1 MQLYID
7 VTNKG
12 VIDMKK
18 TTRTIMIATLCAVL
32 VGGMIAPTVGTVSAA
47 TKSSKVVTTTVVNKK
62 AKKANKLINKKQ
74 ALNIL
79 NKIDNSVEY
88 IYMGTEKDFDALQAK
103 KLKGFVFLPDEEGD
117 MGYFV
122 NSKNGQ
128 VFFFHPSGYMER
140 IK

>member
-1 MQLYID
+1 
-7 VTNKG
+7 
-12 VIDMKK
+12 MKK

-32 VGGMIAPTVGTVSAA
+32 VGGIVAPTVSTVSAA
-47 TKSSKVVTTTVVNKK
+47 SKPSKVATVVVKK
-62 AKKANKLINKKQ
+62 KSTKKLLSQEQ

-79 NKIDNSVEY
+79 NKMDNSVEY

-103 KLKGFVFLPDEEGD
+103 KLNGFVFLPDEEGD

-122 NSKNGQ
+122 NSKNAQ

>member
-1 MQLYID
+1 
-7 VTNKG
+7 
-12 VIDMKK
+12 MKK

-32 VGGMIAPTVGTVSAA
+32 VGGIVAPTVSTVSAA
-47 TKSSKVVTTTVVNKK
+47 SKPSKVSTVVVKK
-62 AKKANKLINKKQ
+62 KSTKKLLSQEQ

-79 NKIDNSVEY
+79 NKMDNSVEY

>member
-1 MQLYID
+1 
-7 VTNKG
+7 
-12 VIDMKK
+12 MKK

-32 VGGMIAPTVGTVSAA
+32 VGGIVAPTVSTVSAA
-47 TKSSKVVTTTVVNKK
+47 SKPSKVDTTVVKK
-62 AKKANKLINKKQ
+62 KSTKKLLSQEQ

>member
-1 MQLYID
+1 
-7 VTNKG
+7 
-12 VIDMKK
+12 MKK

-32 VGGMIAPTVGTVSAA
+32 VGGIVAPTVSTVSAA
-47 TKSSKVVTTTVVNKK
+47 SKPSKVATVVVKK
-62 AKKANKLINKKQ
+62 KSTKKLLSQEQ

-103 KLKGFVFLPDEEGD
+103 KLKGFVFLADEEGD

-128 VFFFHPSGYMER
+128 VFFFLPSGYMER
-140 IK
+140 IKLISPLNFTINI

>member
-1 MQLYID
+1 
-7 VTNKG
+7 
-12 VIDMKK
+12 MKK

-32 VGGMIAPTVGTVSAA
+32 VGGIVAPTVSTVSAA
-47 TKSSKVVTTTVVNKK
+47 SKPSKVAATVVKK
-62 AKKANKLINKKQ
+62 KSTKKLLSQEQ

>member
-1 MQLYID
+1 
-7 VTNKG
+7 
-12 VIDMKK
+12 MKK
-18 TTRTIMIATLCAVL
+18 TTKTIMIATLCAVL
-32 VGGMIAPTVGTVSAA
+32 VGGIVAPTVNTVSAA
-47 TKSSKVVTTTVVNKK
+47 SKPNKVATAVVKKKSTK
-62 AKKANKLINKKQ
+62 KLLSQQQ

-79 NKIDNSVEY
+79 NKMDNSVEY

>member
-1 MQLYID
+1 
-7 VTNKG
+7 
-12 VIDMKK
+12 MKK

-32 VGGMIAPTVGTVSAA
+32 VGGIVAPTVSTVSAA
-47 TKSSKVVTTTVVNKK
+47 SKPSKVATVVKK
-62 AKKANKLINKKQ
+62 KSTKKLLSQEQ

-79 NKIDNSVEY
+79 NKIDSSVEY
-88 IYMGTEKDFDALQAK
+88 IYMGTEKNFDALQAK

-117 MGYFV
+117 MGYFI

>member
-1 MQLYID
+1 
-7 VTNKG
+7 
-12 VIDMKK
+12 MKK

-32 VGGMIAPTVGTVSAA
+32 VGGIVALTVSTVSAA
-47 TKSSKVVTTTVVNKK
+47 SKPSKVATTVVKK
-62 AKKANKLINKKQ
+62 KSTKKLLSQEQ

-128 VFFFHPSGYMER
+128 VFFFHPSGYLER

>member
-1 MQLYID
+1 
-7 VTNKG
+7 
-12 VIDMKK
+12 MKK

-32 VGGMIAPTVGTVSAA
+32 VGGIVAPTVSTVSAA
-47 TKSSKVVTTTVVNKK
+47 SKPSKVATVVVKK
-62 AKKANKLINKKQ
+62 KSTKKLLSQEQ

-79 NKIDNSVEY
+79 NKMDNSVEY

-128 VFFFHPSGYMER
+128 VLFFHPSGYMER

>member
-1 MQLYID
+1 
-7 VTNKG
+7 
-12 VIDMKK
+12 MKK

-32 VGGMIAPTVGTVSAA
+32 VGGIVAPTVSTVSAA
-47 TKSSKVVTTTVVNKK
+47 SKPSKVATVVVKK
-62 AKKANKLINKKQ
+62 KSTKKLLSQEQ

-79 NKIDNSVEY
+79 NKMDNSVEY

>member
-1 MQLYID
+1 
-7 VTNKG
+7 
-12 VIDMKK
+12 MKK
-18 TTRTIMIATLCAVL
+18 TTRTIIIATLCAVL
-32 VGGMIAPTVGTVSAA
+32 VGGIVAPTVSTVSAA
-47 TKSSKVVTTTVVNKK
+47 SKPSKVATVVVKKKSNKK
-62 AKKANKLINKKQ
+62 LLSQEQ

-79 NKIDNSVEY
+79 NKMDNSVEY